1 MAGKTAYLE
10 NAILKLIF
18 NGTAIANIADNAS
31 ASPATGWWLSLHTA
45 DPTDTARY
53 CEALENVT
61 SSKPILESPTANR
74 PGAC

>member
-18 NGTAIANIADNAS
+18 NGTAIANIADNAA

-45 DPTDTARY
+45 DPTDTPAT
-53 CEALENVT
+53 EQSQSET
-61 SSKPILESPTANR
+61 SYTCLLYTSR
-74 PGAC
+74 CV